1 MKNVSSIN
9 RKNTFTMPRDYS
21 IKIAKD
27 GSKVKQNWL
36 NYVNKHNMVINKLFL
51 VGIVDG
57 ENKVVVCNNPI
68 EENSPRGVYACVYS
82 FNSKDEIDS
91 FIDELSDC
99 GTYGH
104 GRDFLASQDVFD
116 VCVYKGYSKKFITIS
131 EYMDYMMPVIGKN
144 LDSLS
149 TLFYGKSLLDSV
161 YGEKNIDLHKCKVI
175 ISVECPR
182 GIFIGTS
189 VVVNCYCVFTQY
201 LNELEDSAG
210 LELQLE
216 SMNHFRII
224 KGEYVKI
231 EYMRSMG
238 TLIVTF

>member
-1 MKNVSSIN
+1 MRNVSSIN

-27 GSKVKQNWL
+27 GSRVKETWL
-36 NYVNKHNMVINKLFL
+36 SYVNKHNMIINKFL

-57 ENKVVVCNNPI
+57 ENKVIVCGEPI
-68 EENSPRGVYACVYS
+68 VTNSSRGVYACVYS

-91 FIDELSDC
+91 FIDELSKC
-99 GTYGH
+99 GTYKKS
-104 GRDFLASQDVFD
+104 RDFLKGQDVFD
-116 VCVYKGYSKKFITIS
+116 VCVYKGDSKKFITVS
-131 EYMDYMMPVIGKN
+131 EYMDYMIPVISKN

-175 ISVECPR
+175 VGVECPR
-182 GIFIGTS
+182 GIFIGSPVT
-189 VVVNCYCVFTQY
+189 VNCYCVFVQY

-216 SMNHFRII
+216 SMSNLRFI
-224 KGEYVKI
+224 KGEYVMI
-231 EYMRSMG
+231 GYMRSMG